1 MDSRVIVI
9 TGGSSGIGKAT
20 AKLFAHDREH
30 VVIMDRNEKAGK
42 ETVAE
47 IQAEGGSVLFL
58 QTDIGIESE
67 VKASFAATIERFG
80 RVDILFANAAIQV
93 NKPIGDL
100 TKEDWDTM
108 MTANLTGTFLCCKA
122 AGMIMKKQKEG
133 CIVVC
138 SSGHA
143 FISYAGYTGY
153 AATKG
158 GQVAFTRAAAIDLA
172 PYGIR
177 VNCLIPGATDSPL
190 LRYHFSV
197 HPDEETRLLAKIP
210 LGRFASAQD
219 IARGVRMLA
228 SSDASYI
235 TGTCLA
241 VDGGLLAQG

>member
-1 MDSRVIVI
+1 MSNRVIVI

-20 AKLFAHDREH
+20 AKLFAQDGEH
-30 VVIMDRNEKAGK
+30 VVIMNRNEKAGA

-47 IQAEGGSVLFL
+47 IEAEGGSVLFL
-58 QTDIGIESE
+58 KTDIGIESD
-67 VKASFAATIERFG
+67 VKASFATTVTKFG
-80 RVDILFANAAIQV
+80 RVDILFANAAIQI

-108 MTANLTGTFLCCKA
+108 IAANLTGTFLCSKT
-122 AGMIMKKQKEG
+122 AGEIMKTQKQG

-143 FISYAGYTGY
+143 FASYPGYTGY

-158 GQVAFTRAAAIDLA
+158 GQVAFMRAAAIDLA

-177 VNCLIPGATDSPL
+177 VNCLIPGATDSAL

-197 HPDEETRLLAKIP
+197 HPEEETRILEKIP
-210 LGRFASAQD
+210 LGRFASPED
-219 IARGVRMLA
+219 IARGVRLLA
-228 SSDASYI
+228 SPDASYI

-241 VDGGLLAQG
+241 VDGGLMAQG